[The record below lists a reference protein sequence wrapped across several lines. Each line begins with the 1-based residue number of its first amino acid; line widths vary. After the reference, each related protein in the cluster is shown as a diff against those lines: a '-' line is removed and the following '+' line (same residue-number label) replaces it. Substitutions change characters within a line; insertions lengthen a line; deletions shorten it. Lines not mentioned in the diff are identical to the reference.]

1 MDIMVLIIGGKY
13 QGKHDFASEHFE
25 NARVIDI
32 DELML
37 SEEGVQELN
46 GKSPFGSDFD
56 SDRKNIVIIAE
67 ENASGIVPADTA
79 LIQKREAY
87 NRRLTAISKEADE
100 VYRVF
105 CGIGM
110 KIK

>member
-1 MDIMVLIIGGKY
+1 MILIIGGKY
-13 QGKHDFASEHFE
+13 QGKHDYAAEHFGDSKI
-25 NARVIDI
+25 IDF
-32 DELML
+32 DEIRQ
-37 SEEGVQELN
+37 SGCGVQGST
-46 GKSPFGSDFD
+46 GKCCSGGD
-56 SDRKNIVIIAE
+56 SFVDQGNIVIIAE

-87 NRRLTAISKEADE
+87 NRRLTALSKEADE